1 MGQDARG
8 MQRIVRGRNP
18 PSRRSHGL
26 ECSALSSKL
35 PIPEHDHGDSD
46 VSDLKKTISMDD
58 RHLVD
63 QASEKAVG
71 DKV

>member
-1 MGQDARG
+1 MSQ
-8 MQRIVRGRNP
+8 IWEKP
-18 PSRRSHGL
+18 
-26 ECSALSSKL
+26 
-35 PIPEHDHGDSD
+35 
-46 VSDLKKTISMDD
+46 ISMDD

>member
-1 MGQDARG
+1 M
-8 MQRIVRGRNP
+8 VT
-18 PSRRSHGL
+18 
-26 ECSALSSKL
+26 
-35 PIPEHDHGDSD
+35 D
-46 VSDLKKTISMDD
+46 VSDLEKTISMDD